1 MSDPPGRL
9 DVHVRGDAGGTRLSR
24 PNRIHTTTRRS
35 IHGLLHVAT
44 SALLAAALL
53 LGPMTDPAAAS
64 PETMRR
70 GLGNIVGGPLDAL
83 LSPIQGGYTLAINL
97 RDIDDTAAVRVVYVL
112 PGWIW
117 LTAMNFG
124 SGGIRAV
131 TGLLEMVPGV
141 LLFPFKTDIDPMFDA
156 VESARAF
163 VNYDNPLADKVEERS
178 WLYYNPIVTPFT
190 IRLKFGISYTRA
202 EE

>member
-1 MSDPPGRL
+1 
-9 DVHVRGDAGGTRLSR
+9 LSR
-24 PNRIHTTTRRS
+24 PNRIHTTTRRF

-70 GLGNIVGGPLDAL
+70 GLGNIVGGPLDML
-83 LSPIQGGYTLAINL
+83 LSPIQGGYTLAVNL
-97 RDIDDTAAVRVVYVL
+97 RDIDDTAAVRVVYAV

-117 LTAMNFG
+117 LTGLNFG
-124 SGGIRAV
+124 SGGIRTV
-131 TGLLEMVPGV
+131 TGLFEMVPGV

-156 VESARAF
+156 VETARAL
-163 VNYDNPLADKVEERS
+163 VNYDNPLADMVEERS

-202 EE
+202 ED